1 MALSDIALKRSV
13 TRSERFFLFCM
24 VSLMVVPNEAAER
37 DSGLLCDTL
46 GRGITGSVD
55 LCIVEMMW
63 SHKPIDKR
71 IYHVDIK
78 GILLKHEK
86 ILG

>member
-1 MALSDIALKRSV
+1 FAWFHSWLYRTKRQSAIQGFSV
-13 TRSERFFLFCM
+13 TLW
-24 VSLMVVPNEAAER
+24 
-37 DSGLLCDTL
+37 G
-46 GRGITGSVD
+46 GGITGSVD

-71 IYHVDIK
+71 IYNVDIK

>member
-1 MALSDIALKRSV
+1 MYRTKRQSAIQGFSV
-13 TRSERFFLFCM
+13 TLW
-24 VSLMVVPNEAAER
+24 
-37 DSGLLCDTL
+37 G
-46 GRGITGSVD
+46 GGITGSVD

-71 IYHVDIK
+71 IYNVDIK

>member
-1 MALSDIALKRSV
+1 MYRTKRQSAIQGFSV
-13 TRSERFFLFCM
+13 TLW
-24 VSLMVVPNEAAER
+24 
-37 DSGLLCDTL
+37 G
-46 GRGITGSVD
+46 GGITGSVD
-55 LCIVEMMW
+55 LCIVEIMW

-71 IYHVDIK
+71 IYNVDIK

>member
-1 MALSDIALKRSV
+1 MYRTKRQSAIQGFSV
-13 TRSERFFLFCM
+13 TLW
-24 VSLMVVPNEAAER
+24 
-37 DSGLLCDTL
+37 G
-46 GRGITGSVD
+46 GGITGAVD

-71 IYHVDIK
+71 IYNVDIK

>member
-1 MALSDIALKRSV
+1 V
-13 TRSERFFLFCM
+13 TLW
-24 VSLMVVPNEAAER
+24 
-37 DSGLLCDTL
+37 G
-46 GRGITGSVD
+46 GGITGSVD

-71 IYHVDIK
+71 IYNIDIK

>member
-1 MALSDIALKRSV
+1 MYRTKRQSAIQGFSV
-13 TRSERFFLFCM
+13 TLW
-24 VSLMVVPNEAAER
+24 
-37 DSGLLCDTL
+37 G
-46 GRGITGSVD
+46 GGITGSVD

-71 IYHVDIK
+71 IYNLDIK

>member
-1 MALSDIALKRSV
+1 MYRTKRQSAIQGSSV
-13 TRSERFFLFCM
+13 TLW
-24 VSLMVVPNEAAER
+24 
-37 DSGLLCDTL
+37 G
-46 GRGITGSVD
+46 GGITGSVD

-78 GILLKHEK
+78 AISLKHEK

>member
-1 MALSDIALKRSV
+1 MYRTKRQSAIQGFSV
-13 TRSERFFLFCM
+13 RLW
-24 VSLMVVPNEAAER
+24 
-37 DSGLLCDTL
+37 G
-46 GRGITGSVD
+46 GGITGSVD

-71 IYHVDIK
+71 IYNVDIK

>member
-13 TRSERFFLFCM
+13 TRSKWFLFCM

-37 DSGLLCDTL
+37 DSGLLCVIL
-46 GRGITGSVD
+46 GGGITGSVD

-63 SHKPIDKR
+63 SHKSIGK
-71 IYHVDIK
+71 ITYHVDIK

>member
-1 MALSDIALKRSV
+1 MS
-13 TRSERFFLFCM
+13 FW
-24 VSLMVVPNEAAER
+24 
-37 DSGLLCDTL
+37 G
-46 GRGITGSVD
+46 GGITGSVD

-63 SHKPIDKR
+63 SHKSIGK
-71 IYHVDIK
+71 ITYHVDIK

>member
-1 MALSDIALKRSV
+1 FAWFPSWLYRTKRQSAIQGFSV
-13 TRSERFFLFCM
+13 ILW
-24 VSLMVVPNEAAER
+24 
-37 DSGLLCDTL
+37 G
-46 GRGITGSVD
+46 GGITGSVD

-71 IYHVDIK
+71 IYNVDIK

>member
-1 MALSDIALKRSV
+1 MFCEYPLKRAVS
-13 TRSERFFLFCM
+13 RFKRFFSFRM
-24 VSLMVVPNEAAER
+24 VFLMVVSNEAAES

-46 GRGITGSVD
+46 GRGIAGSVD
-55 LCIVEMMW
+55 LCIVEMKW
-63 SHKPIDKR
+63 SHKSIGKR

>member
-1 MALSDIALKRSV
+1 
-13 TRSERFFLFCM
+13 
-24 VSLMVVPNEAAER
+24 MVVPNEAAER
-37 DSGLLCDTL
+37 DSGLLCVIL

-63 SHKPIDKR
+63 SHKSIGK
-71 IYHVDIK
+71 ITYHVDIK

>member
-1 MALSDIALKRSV
+1 MYRTKRQSAIQGFSV
-13 TRSERFFLFCM
+13 TLW
-24 VSLMVVPNEAAER
+24 
-37 DSGLLCDTL
+37 G
-46 GRGITGSVD
+46 GGITGSVD

-71 IYHVDIK
+71 IYNIDIK